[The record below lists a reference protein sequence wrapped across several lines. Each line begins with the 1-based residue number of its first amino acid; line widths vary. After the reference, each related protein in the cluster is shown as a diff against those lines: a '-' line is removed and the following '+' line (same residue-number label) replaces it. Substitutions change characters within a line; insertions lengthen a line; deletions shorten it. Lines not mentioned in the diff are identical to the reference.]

1 MFPTKDYVKL
11 NAPIGRWLI
20 MKLGTNKELDYIV
33 DVHHRELGNNECTV
47 REIAI
52 ILKLF
57 TSRKLVANI
66 EYVPY

>member
-1 MFPTKDYVKL
+1 
-11 NAPIGRWLI
+11 
-20 MKLGTNKELDYIV
+20 MKIGTNKELDYIA

-57 TSRKLVANI
+57 TNRKLVANI
-66 EYVPY
+66 EDVPY